1 MMVMENKQLYQQ
13 FRRTV
18 EKSAWFM
25 IFLIFIIESIVA
37 VITIQEGL
45 IEGNDSPLSYTLS
58 YVVLPT
64 LINMECAAIFHYV
77 EYKTK
82 FSERVKNIFLIVVFD
97 TLCLTT
103 ALVNNALHMISLSFL
118 LPVFLSALF
127 GNKKMTRF
135 TFVMAFIS
143 YLITMVNGIYYTTLK
158 EPMVY
163 LDYIAGIVL
172 LCAGYMVARSI
183 IIYEQKNNRTLKEYN
198 QRQEEMIE
206 EMKKDSLTKLYN
218 HNTFYETLNEQI
230 KKGRAEQKTVSL
242 SILDIDNFKRV
253 NDTYGHVMGDKVLIR
268 LSQLM
273 KKYETESMIMARY
286 GGEEFCILFYDLLVS
301 EAYATLEA
309 MRLEFS
315 HIIFHD
321 IDDARVTFSAGL
333 VELVELSDNAT
344 ALVEK
349 ADTAMYVAKREGKNK
364 VIIYEEEKKYR
375 ENNIKIG

>member
-1 MMVMENKQLYQQ
+1 MENKQLYQQ

-25 IFLIFIIESIVA
+25 IFLIFLIESIVA
-37 VITIQEGL
+37 GVTIHYGW
-45 IEGNDSPLSYTLS
+45 IEGNDSSLSYCLT

-82 FSERVKNIFLIVVFD
+82 FKEQVKNIFLIIVFN

-103 ALVNNALHMISLSFL
+103 SLVHNALHMICLSFL

-135 TFVMAFIS
+135 TFIMAFFS
-143 YLITMVNGIYYTTLK
+143 YLIAMINGIYYTSNK
-158 EPMVY
+158 VPMVY
-163 LDYIAGIVL
+163 LDYFAGIVL
-172 LCAGYMVARSI
+172 LCAGYMVARSV
-183 IIYEQKNNRTLKEYN
+183 IIYEQKNNKTLKEYN
-198 QRQEEMIE
+198 RRQEEMIE

-218 HNTFYETLNEQI
+218 HNTFYEALNEKI
-230 KKGRAEQKTVSL
+230 RIGREEQKTVLL

-268 LSQLM
+268 LSELM
-273 KKYETESMIMARY
+273 RKYENDHMQMARY
-286 GGEEFCILFYDLLVS
+286 GGEEFCILFYDISVS
-301 EAYATLEA
+301 EAFTTLEA

-315 HIIFHD
+315 HIVFHE
-321 IDDARVTFSAGL
+321 IDDTRVTFSAGL
-333 VELVELSDNAT
+333 VELKEASDNGT

-349 ADTAMYVAKREGKNK
+349 ADIAMYVAKREGKNK
-364 VIIYEEEKKYR
+364 IVIYEDHEKH
-375 ENNIKIG
+375 